1 MRSIWLAIC
10 CAACWAQT
18 FGTAPK
24 QKAEDYEVHDQAG
37 TTGVGAEYMVHSF
50 SSGDQMY
57 LVNGFLVVEVA
68 LYPPKGSEVH
78 VARSD
83 FKLRVNGKGVLAT
96 EPPQDV
102 VGELMNPSYRSGP
115 RLEGGGGLGPVIM
128 GTPQPTGPGNP
139 PVNTPRPP
147 RAPDTSGVEKQEP
160 ESETDLLMRTALP
173 EGDYPGAV
181 SGFLYFP
188 YRTKSKAVKSVELLC
203 YGLSLK
209 LK

>member
-10 CAACWAQT
+10 CAACWAQS
-18 FGTAPK
+18 FGTTPK
-24 QKAEDYEVHDQAG
+24 PKAEDYEVHNQAG
-37 TTGVGAEYMVHSF
+37 TTGVGVEYMVHSF
-50 SSGDQMY
+50 SSGEQMY

-78 VARSD
+78 VERSA
-83 FKLRVNGKGVLAT
+83 FKLRVNGKGALAT

-102 VGELMNPSYRSGP
+102 VAELLHPSQRSGP
-115 RLEGGGGLGPVIM
+115 RLESGGGLGPVIM

-139 PVNTPRPP
+139 PVNRPQPP

-188 YRTKSKAVKSVELLC
+188 YSGKTKSVKSVELLC